1 MTHLFVSRL
10 FSHFFHEQKQ
20 TACKEPFKRFVAIGM
35 VKGETFKT
43 KNGKYIPSV
52 NVVKNEKLNK
62 YYDKETNEELFKDFE
77 KMSKSKL
84 NGVDPQMMIREYGVD
99 FTRLFLL
106 NFVHPRSD
114 RNFLCN
120 FSKQFSSCL

>member
-10 FSHFFHEQKQ
+10 FSHFFHDQDKLE
-20 TACKEPFKRFVAIGM
+20 CKEPFKRFVAIGM

-43 KNGKYIPSV
+43 KNGKYTPSA
-52 NVVKNEKLNK
+52 NVIKNEKLNT
-62 YYDKETNEELFKDFE
+62 YFDKETNEELFKDFE

-84 NGVDPQMMIREYGVD
+84 NGVDPQMMIKEYGVD

-114 RNFLCN
+114 RNFLC
-120 FSKQFSSCL
+120 K

>member
-10 FSHFFHEQKQ
+10 FSHFFFEQNK
-20 TACKEPFKRFVAIGM
+20 TECKEPFKRFVAIGM

-43 KNGKYIPSV
+43 KSGKYVPSYSV
-52 NVVKNEKLNK
+52 IKRENK
-62 YYDKETNEELFKDFE
+62 YFDAETNEELCKDFE

-84 NGVDPQMMIREYGVD
+84 NGVDPQTMIKEYGVD

-114 RNFLCN
+114 RNFLC
-120 FSKQFSSCL
+120 K

>member
-10 FSHFFHEQKQ
+10 FSHFFNENEQL
-20 TACKEPFKRFVAIGM
+20 AFKEPFKRFVAIGM

-43 KNGKYIPSV
+43 KNGRYVPSI
-52 NVVKNEKLNK
+52 NVIKDGNNFFEKNTTDKLT
-62 YYDKETNEELFKDFE
+62 KEFE
-77 KMSKSKL
+77 KMSKSKM
-84 NGVDPQMMIREYGVD
+84 NGIEPQQMIKEYGVD
-99 FTRLFLL
+99 FTRLFLI

-120 FSKQFSSCL
+120 NFILNN